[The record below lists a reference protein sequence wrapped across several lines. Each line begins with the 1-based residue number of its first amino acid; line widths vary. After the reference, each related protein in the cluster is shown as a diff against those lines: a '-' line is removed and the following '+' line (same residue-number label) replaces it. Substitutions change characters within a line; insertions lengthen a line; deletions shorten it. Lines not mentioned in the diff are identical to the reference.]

1 MSQLLQLHFIQKKHT
16 LLSNIQTISLM
27 LKHFPTHILWIKSK
41 TMFLVLKSSQR
52 FFIYQVTVIQS
63 ISIHLSL
70 TVRNTWRSIICQNF
84 YHEDKIN
91 KCIPPF
97 SWKGEGFLR
106 VGIDSEYFKDDDSD
120 ESLSCVLLS
129 KQQPR

>member
-1 MSQLLQLHFIQKKHT
+1 
-16 LLSNIQTISLM
+16 M
-27 LKHFPTHILWIKSK
+27 LKHFPTHIPWIKLK
-41 TMFLVLKSSQR
+41 TMFPVLKSSQR

-63 ISIHLSL
+63 ISIHLSF

-97 SWKGEGFLR
+97 SWKGEGFFR
-106 VGIDSEYFKDDDSD
+106 VGIDSEYFKYDDSD
-120 ESLSCVLLS
+120 ESSSFVLLS